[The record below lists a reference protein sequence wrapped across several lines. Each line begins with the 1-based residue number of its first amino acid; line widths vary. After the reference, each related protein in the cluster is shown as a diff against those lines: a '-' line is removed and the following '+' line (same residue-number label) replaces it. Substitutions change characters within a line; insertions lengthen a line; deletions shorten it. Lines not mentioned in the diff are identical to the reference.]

1 MSSGTARA
9 DTGSDQ
15 HAVRLITTRRVSQV
29 VAYVTLVIAAIIF
42 MIPVLWLL
50 ISSLK
55 AEGEYVAY
63 PVTLLPKIP
72 QFANYYRALTIIP
85 FFTYF
90 GHSLFLASAYTV
102 LVQATSALAAFAF
115 ARIPARGK
123 GTLFKL
129 IVATMMVPGIVTVI
143 PQFMVFSQV
152 GLTGTWW
159 PWILWGLA
167 SQPFHIFLYRQFFLS
182 IPVELEEA
190 AEMDGCGTFRI
201 FWQIFIPNSLGAIAA
216 SSIFSFQWVWGD
228 WFYPAIFLK
237 DENTTLA
244 VKLATGYV
252 DPLGH
257 RLVTPSMA
265 AVAIYVLPLIV
276 VFFLAQKHIVQGI
289 VTTGIKG

>member
-1 MSSGTARA
+1 MIVGTAKA
-9 DTGSDQ
+9 HAATGQ
-15 HAVRLITTRRVSQV
+15 RTARLMTTRGASRV
-29 VAYVTLVIAAIIF
+29 VAYASLVIAVTLF

-50 ISSLK
+50 MCTLK

-63 PVTLLPKIP
+63 PVMFFPKEL
-72 QFANYYRALTIIP
+72 QFVNYYKALTIIP
-85 FFTYF
+85 FFTYI

-102 LVQATSALAAFAF
+102 LVQSTSALAAFAF

-123 GTLFKL
+123 AALFRIIL
-129 IVATMMVPGIVTVI
+129 ATMMVPGIVTVI
-143 PQFMVFSQV
+143 PQFMVYSQI

-190 AEMDGCGTFRI
+190 AEVDGCSTFRI
-201 FWQIFIPNSLGAIAA
+201 FWQIFIPNSWGAIAA

-228 WFYPAIFLK
+228 WFYPIIFLK
-237 DENTTLA
+237 EENTTLA

-265 AVAIYVLPLIV
+265 AVALYVLPLIV

-289 VTTGIKG
+289 VTTGLKG

>member
-1 MSSGTARA
+1 MIASTAKAHAASGQR
-9 DTGSDQ
+9 
-15 HAVRLITTRRVSQV
+15 TTRLVTSRTANRV
-29 VAYVTLVIAAIIF
+29 VAYVALLVAAAVF
-42 MIPVLWLL
+42 MTPVLWLL
-50 ISSLK
+50 LCTLK

-63 PVTLLPKIP
+63 PVMFFPKEL
-72 QFANYYRALTIIP
+72 QFINYYKALTIIP
-85 FFTYF
+85 FFTYI

-115 ARIPARGK
+115 ARIQARGK
-123 GTLFKL
+123 ATLFRIIL
-129 IVATMMVPGIVTVI
+129 ATMMVPGIVTVI
-143 PQFMVFSQV
+143 PQFMVYSQI

-167 SQPFHIFLYRQFFLS
+167 SQPFHIFLFRQFFLS

-190 AEMDGCGTFRI
+190 AEVDGCSTFRI
-201 FWQIFIPNSLGAIAA
+201 FWQIIIPNSWGAIAA

-228 WFYPAIFLK
+228 WFYPMIFLK
-237 DENTTLA
+237 EENTTLA

-265 AVAIYVLPLIV
+265 AVTLYVLPLII

>member
-1 MSSGTARA
+1 MSAGTARA
-9 DTGSDQ
+9 YTGSSRRS
-15 HAVRLITTRRVSQV
+15 VRFMTPRRAGRV
-29 VAYVTLVIAAIIF
+29 VAYATLVIAATIF
-42 MIPVLWLL
+42 MIPVLWLV

-63 PVTLLPKIP
+63 PVTFFPKVP
-72 QFANYYRALTIIP
+72 QFVNYYRALTIIP
-85 FFTYF
+85 FFTYI

-123 GTLFKL
+123 QTLFKIIL
-129 IVATMMVPGIVTVI
+129 ATMMVPGIVTVI
-143 PQFMVFSQV
+143 PQFMVYSQI

-159 PWILWGLA
+159 PWIFWGLA

-190 AEMDGCGTFRI
+190 AEIDGCSTFRI
-201 FWQIFIPNSLGAIAA
+201 FWQIFVPNSWGVIAA

-228 WFYPAIFLK
+228 WFYPIIFLR

-257 RLVTPSMA
+257 RLVTPTMA
-265 AVAIYVLPLIV
+265 AVGLYVLPLIV

-289 VTTGIKG
+289 VTTGLKG

>member
-1 MSSGTARA
+1 MNVGTAKAYPTSGQRSA
-9 DTGSDQ
+9 
-15 HAVRLITTRRVSQV
+15 RLVTPRGASRV
-29 VAYVTLVIAAIIF
+29 VTYSALAIAATVF

-50 ISSLK
+50 MSSLK

-63 PVTLLPKIP
+63 PVTVFPKTL
-72 QFANYYRALTIIP
+72 QFINYYNALTMIP
-85 FFTYF
+85 FFTYM
-90 GHSLFLASAYTV
+90 GHSLFLASGYTV
-102 LVQATSALAAFAF
+102 LVQLTSALAAFAF

-123 GTLFKL
+123 EMLFR
-129 IVATMMVPGIVTVI
+129 IVLATMMVPGIVTVI
-143 PQFMVFSQV
+143 PQFMVYSQI

-167 SQPFHIFLYRQFFLS
+167 SQPFHIFLFRQFFLS

-190 AEMDGCGTFRI
+190 AEVDGCGVFRI
-201 FWQIFIPNSLGAIAA
+201 FWQIFIPNSWGAVAA

-228 WFYPAIFLK
+228 WFYPLIFLK
-237 DENTTLA
+237 EENTTLA

-265 AVAIYVLPLIV
+265 AVALYVLPLIV

-289 VTTGIKG
+289 VTTGLKG

>member
-1 MSSGTARA
+1 MSAGTARTYTTSGQRA
-9 DTGSDQ
+9 
-15 HAVRLITTRRVSQV
+15 ARLMTPRRAGRV
-29 VAYVTLVIAAIIF
+29 VAYLSLVIAATIF

-63 PVTLLPKIP
+63 PVTLLPKVP
-72 QFANYYRALTIIP
+72 QFINYYKALTIIP
-85 FFTYF
+85 FFTYI
-90 GHSLFLASAYTV
+90 GNSLFLASAYTV
-102 LVQATSALAAFAF
+102 LVQATSALAAFGF

-123 GTLFKL
+123 ETLFKL
-129 IVATMMVPGIVTVI
+129 ILATMMVPGIVTVI

-190 AEMDGCGTFRI
+190 AEVDGCSTFRI
-201 FWQIFIPNSLGAIAA
+201 FWQIFIPNSLGAVAA

-228 WFYPAIFLK
+228 WFYPVIFLK
-237 DENTTLA
+237 EENTTLA

-276 VFFLAQKHIVQGI
+276 VFFLAQRHIVQGI
-289 VTTGIKG
+289 VTTGLKG